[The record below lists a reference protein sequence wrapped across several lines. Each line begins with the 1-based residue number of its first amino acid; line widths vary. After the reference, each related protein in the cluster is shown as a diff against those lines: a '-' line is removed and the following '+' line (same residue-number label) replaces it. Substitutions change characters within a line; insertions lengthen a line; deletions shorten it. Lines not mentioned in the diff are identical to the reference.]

1 MSRTEADARP
11 PAATV
16 AAVAAPG
23 SAAPASSGSSGSAGF
38 AALLADVPGAVGG
51 EQLGESIA
59 RLRREQDAVR
69 ANRKR
74 VTKELKNAQKRKQRL
89 KKRAKQLSDT
99 DLVSVLQL
107 RASEKAAVAAAAE
120 RLQIVQHMYSCAGR
134 KLSLPPLPCCVLS
147 SMVTTT
153 GSL

>member
-1 MSRTEADARP
+1 MSEPEADAAP

-16 AAVAAPG
+16 AAVAPPG
-23 SAAPASSGSSGSAGF
+23 SSASTSSGSGSAGI
-38 AALLADVPGAVGG
+38 AALLADIPVPPGG
-51 EQLGESIA
+51 EQLGDAIT
-59 RLRREQDAVR
+59 RLKREQDDVR

-107 RASEKAAVAAAAE
+107 RASEKPVVAAAAE
-120 RLQIVQHMYSCAGR
+120 
-134 KLSLPPLPCCVLS
+134 
-147 SMVTTT
+147 
-153 GSL
+153 

>member
-1 MSRTEADARP
+1 MSGTEADDNP

-23 SAAPASSGSSGSAGF
+23 PPASASSSSGSAGL
-38 AALLADVPGAVGG
+38 AALLAEVPGPVGG

-59 RLRREQDAVR
+59 RLKREQDDVR

-107 RASEKAAVAAAAE
+107 RASEKAVTAPAE
-120 RLQIVQHMYSCAGR
+120 
-134 KLSLPPLPCCVLS
+134 
-147 SMVTTT
+147 
-153 GSL
+153 

>member
-23 SAAPASSGSSGSAGF
+23 SAAPASSDSSGSAGF

-107 RASEKAAVAAAAE
+107 RASEKAAVAAAA
-120 RLQIVQHMYSCAGR
+120 
-134 KLSLPPLPCCVLS
+134 K
-147 SMVTTT
+147 
-153 GSL
+153 

>member
-16 AAVAAPG
+16 APVAAPG

-59 RLRREQDAVR
+59 RLRHEQDAVR

-107 RASEKAAVAAAAE
+107 RASEKAAVATAAE
-120 RLQIVQHMYSCAGR
+120 
-134 KLSLPPLPCCVLS
+134 
-147 SMVTTT
+147 
-153 GSL
+153 

>member
-1 MSRTEADARP
+1 MSGTEADANP

-23 SAAPASSGSSGSAGF
+23 LPASASSSSGSAGL
-38 AALLADVPGAVGG
+38 AALLAEVPGPVGG

-59 RLRREQDAVR
+59 RLKREQDDVR

-107 RASEKAAVAAAAE
+107 RASEKAVTSPAE
-120 RLQIVQHMYSCAGR
+120 
-134 KLSLPPLPCCVLS
+134 
-147 SMVTTT
+147 
-153 GSL
+153 

>member
-1 MSRTEADARP
+1 MSEPEADAAP

-16 AAVAAPG
+16 AAVAPPG
-23 SAAPASSGSSGSAGF
+23 SSASTSSGSGSAGI
-38 AALLADVPGAVGG
+38 AALLADIPAPPGG
-51 EQLGESIA
+51 EQLGDAIT
-59 RLRREQDAVR
+59 RLEREQDDVR

-107 RASEKAAVAAAAE
+107 RASERPVVAAAAE
-120 RLQIVQHMYSCAGR
+120 
-134 KLSLPPLPCCVLS
+134 
-147 SMVTTT
+147 
-153 GSL
+153 

>member
-1 MSRTEADARP
+1 MSGTEADANP
-11 PAATV
+11 PAAAV

-23 SAAPASSGSSGSAGF
+23 PPASASSSSGSAGL
-38 AALLADVPGAVGG
+38 AALLAEVPGPVGG

-59 RLRREQDAVR
+59 RLKREQDDVR

-107 RASEKAAVAAAAE
+107 RASEKAAVATAAE
-120 RLQIVQHMYSCAGR
+120 
-134 KLSLPPLPCCVLS
+134 
-147 SMVTTT
+147 
-153 GSL
+153 

>member
-1 MSRTEADARP
+1 MSGTEADDNP

-23 SAAPASSGSSGSAGF
+23 LPASASSSSGSAGL
-38 AALLADVPGAVGG
+38 AALLAEVPGPVGG

-59 RLRREQDAVR
+59 RLKREQDDVR

-107 RASEKAAVAAAAE
+107 RASEKAVTAPAE
-120 RLQIVQHMYSCAGR
+120 
-134 KLSLPPLPCCVLS
+134 
-147 SMVTTT
+147 
-153 GSL
+153 

>member
-1 MSRTEADARP
+1 MSGTEADANP

-23 SAAPASSGSSGSAGF
+23 PPASASSSSGSAGL
-38 AALLADVPGAVGG
+38 AALLAEVPGPVGG

-59 RLRREQDAVR
+59 RLKREQDDVR

-107 RASEKAAVAAAAE
+107 RASEKAVTAPAE
-120 RLQIVQHMYSCAGR
+120 
-134 KLSLPPLPCCVLS
+134 
-147 SMVTTT
+147 
-153 GSL
+153 

>member
-107 RASEKAAVAAAAE
+107 RASEKAVTAPAE
-120 RLQIVQHMYSCAGR
+120 
-134 KLSLPPLPCCVLS
+134 
-147 SMVTTT
+147 
-153 GSL
+153 

>member
-1 MSRTEADARP
+1 MSGNEADANP

-23 SAAPASSGSSGSAGF
+23 PPASASSSSGSAGL
-38 AALLADVPGAVGG
+38 AALLAEVPGQVGG

-74 VTKELKNAQKRKQRL
+74 VTKELKNTPKRKQRL

-107 RASEKAAVAAAAE
+107 RASEKAAVATAAE
-120 RLQIVQHMYSCAGR
+120 
-134 KLSLPPLPCCVLS
+134 
-147 SMVTTT
+147 
-153 GSL
+153 

>member
-1 MSRTEADARP
+1 MSGTEADAAP

-59 RLRREQDAVR
+59 RLRRKQDAVR
-69 ANRKR
+69 TNRKR
-74 VTKELKNAQKRKQRL
+74 VTKELKNAQ
-89 KKRAKQLSDT
+89 
-99 DLVSVLQL
+99 
-107 RASEKAAVAAAAE
+107 
-120 RLQIVQHMYSCAGR
+120 
-134 KLSLPPLPCCVLS
+134 
-147 SMVTTT
+147 
-153 GSL
+153 

>member
-1 MSRTEADARP
+1 MSEPEADAAP

-16 AAVAAPG
+16 AAVAPP
-23 SAAPASSGSSGSAGF
+23 SSPASTSSGSGSAGI
-38 AALLADVPGAVGG
+38 AALLADIPVPPGG
-51 EQLGESIA
+51 EQLGDAIT
-59 RLRREQDAVR
+59 RLKREHDDVR

-107 RASEKAAVAAAAE
+107 RASEKSECRNVFKHVHICRQE
-120 RLQIVQHMYSCAGR
+120 
-134 KLSLPPLPCCVLS
+134 LSLPPLPCIVMS
-147 SMVTTT
+147 SMVTA
-153 GSL
+153 SCPFAF

>member
-1 MSRTEADARP
+1 MSGTEADAPP

-38 AALLADVPGAVGG
+38 AALLADVPGPVGG

-69 ANRKR
+69 ANRTR
-74 VTKELKNAQKRKQRL
+74 VTKELKNAQKRKQKAEETCEAVERHRL
-89 KKRAKQLSDT
+89 G
-99 DLVSVLQL
+99 VSVA
-107 RASEKAAVAAAAE
+107 AS
-120 RLQIVQHMYSCAGR
+120 RLGESR
-134 KLSLPPLPCCVLS
+134 CCCS
-147 SMVTTT
+147 
-153 GSL
+153 G

>member
-1 MSRTEADARP
+1 MSRSEADARP

-59 RLRREQDAVR
+59 RLRRDQDAVR
-69 ANRKR
+69 TNRKR
-74 VTKELKNAQKRKQRL
+74 MTKELKNAQKRKQRL

-120 RLQIVQHMYSCAGR
+120 
-134 KLSLPPLPCCVLS
+134 
-147 SMVTTT
+147 
-153 GSL
+153 